1 MTPQA
6 PLRVWL
12 IADTHNSSIAAL
24 KGALKERGTSV
35 EVLELNEALERTL
48 RQRGSELL
56 DTLRGFLNF
65 GGRSAEG
72 SPQAEDSE
80 PVSLSEG
87 EPQESTA
94 QPSPGDASA
103 AQSQGGE
110 QGDAETSEGAG
121 ETGAD
126 EDTDG
131 VLASAEPSSAPEAQ
145 ATSGRDGGASAF
157 ESIGAPQV
165 PAAPAPVLP
174 SGDDAEALKQALSR
188 GAPDLVVFTSPRY
201 LKGMDWMGR
210 VVGGDAL
217 KVALLPDYNLGGAWL
232 KGAVHAFVIPHEG
245 LRAPLHDA
253 GVAPERVFVAGPAIA
268 RSYAEAPDA
277 EALRAE
283 FGLDP
288 SAGAITL
295 ILTSHFSASTLESML
310 FQLSL
315 VDKAWQPIFHVGRD
329 EEKAEAL
336 RRAARTHGLPARLLG
351 DVANLHDF
359 IAAAELILLH
369 PADEVLIG
377 ALALDRP
384 VLMVGDPGPVTTQRD
399 FLVAQRAAL
408 HAQEVLRLGAEV
420 ELAIRPE
427 VLAQLN
433 DAAASVGR
441 RTGTAEVA
449 DALELIAQ
457 RRRSLAVSPGS
468 AEEEGPAVSGPFE
481 LIGGGRASSSA
492 GAAAA
497 RSGPFESLGGEG
509 ASERRPS
516 EGERASRRG
525 GFEAAPSSPPLSRPP
540 VVSSLSAAEAKDQ
553 LAALIVQ
560 ERKLERS
567 LEEAQREQDR
577 WSKRRELALQWGESD
592 LATEAENIL
601 RRALTQSERDAAQL
615 ESVRLQKDKLKARVR
630 GGRQAPAGRFDASR
644 RVERAPERDDA
655 PRGRADKRFTDME
668 VEDDLARLRQRL
680 LDELE

>member
-1 MTPQA
+1 MTLQA

-12 IADTHNSSIAAL
+12 IADTHNDSIAAL
-24 KGALKERGTSV
+24 KGTLQKRGTSV

-65 GGRSAEG
+65 GGRPVAAEG
-72 SPQAEDSE
+72 GE
-80 PVSLSEG
+80 PASLSQD
-87 EPQESTA
+87 EPQEPTA
-94 QPSPGDASA
+94 QPSPGDASTA
-103 AQSQGGE
+103 PSQDEE
-110 QGDAETSEGAG
+110 QGDADTSEGGDESEVG
-121 ETGAD
+121 EGSGGD
-126 EDTDG
+126 E
-131 VLASAEPSSAPEAQ
+131 ASAEPSAASEA
-145 ATSGRDGGASAF
+145 AESGEGASAF
-157 ESIGAPQV
+157 EAIGEPE
-165 PAAPAPVLP
+165 AAAEEAPVLP
-174 SGDDAEALKQALSR
+174 PGDDAEAFKQALSR
-188 GAPDLVVFTSPRY
+188 GAPDLVVFTSPRH
-201 LKGMDWMGR
+201 LKGMDWVGR
-210 VVGGDAL
+210 VIGGDAL

-369 PADEVLIG
+369 PTDEVLIG

-457 RRRSLAVSPGS
+457 RRRSLAISPGS
-468 AEEEGPAVSGPFE
+468 TEEEGPAVSGPFE
-481 LIGGGRASSSA
+481 LIGGGGASSSA
-492 GAAAA
+492 GATAA
-497 RSGPFESLGGEG
+497 RSGPFESLGGDGGE
-509 ASERRPS
+509 ARRPS
-516 EGERASRRG
+516 EGEIASRPA
-525 GFEAAPSSPPLSRPP
+525 GFEGAPSPRPLSRPP
-540 VVSSLSAAEAKDQ
+540 VTSSLSAAEAKDQ

-567 LEEAQREQDR
+567 LEEAQREQER
-577 WSKRRELALQWGESD
+577 WSKRRELALQWGERD

-630 GGRQAPAGRFDASR
+630 GGRQAPGGRFGAPPQVD
-644 RVERAPERDDA
+644 RAPQRDDA